1 MFRVFEPVVSET
13 GDTRCLAQALPFDR
27 FVVTA
32 STERVACWIDRRF
45 HQRAQL
51 YEPED
56 TQTSAPRPH
65 MRVVN
70 RSLTLEESDRPP
82 ARARSFRPFR
92 RYGVDGASSLLEL
105 ATVPPPSII
114 SRVLRCQN
122 NRHLPHTRAS
132 KLSFTLGES
141 ARHPARERAFRPFRL
156 DGVNGA
162 SRLVEQATVPP
173 PCFIL

>member
-82 ARARSFRPFR
+82 ARAARFDRFAVTVSTERVRCWSWRRSHHRLSL
-92 RYGVDGASSLLEL
+92 AESSD
-105 ATVPPPSII
+105 AKTTAI
-114 SRVLRCQN
+114 SRI
-122 NRHLPHTRAS
+122 H
-132 KLSFTLGES
+132 E
-141 ARHPARERAFRPFRL
+141 
-156 DGVNGA
+156 
-162 SRLVEQATVPP
+162 
-173 PCFIL
+173 